1 MASESASSV
10 IVLSVNPIAHI
21 AKNAEMMLTGSVSPV
36 MTVER
41 HELRNR

>member
-1 MASESASSV
+1 VFSVKPSAHMAKKV
-10 IVLSVNPIAHI
+10 
-21 AKNAEMMLTGSVSPV
+21 EMTATGSVSPV